1 MEFTSKEKSDMPAY
15 NYGHITEITPE
26 EIRGMGAKAVA
37 VDIDNTSALFGSYTL
52 EDGVREWADSM
63 REAGIPVIIVSN
75 TVGSRAYVIAKKMGG
90 VPFVAFACKPLTAGL
105 RIASS
110 RLGVPVEKIAMIGDK
125 ISTDI
130 RSANK
135 AGAIPVKVEPLSTDN
150 SLLVGVAKYVSV
162 AAVAAITLVKL
173 R

>member
-1 MEFTSKEKSDMPAY
+1 MELTRKEKRDMPAY

-26 EIRGMGAKAVA
+26 EIRGMGATAVA
-37 VDIDNTSALFGSYTL
+37 VDIDNTSALFGS
-52 EDGVREWADSM
+52 
-63 REAGIPVIIVSN
+63 
-75 TVGSRAYVIAKKMGG
+75 
-90 VPFVAFACKPLTAGL
+90 L

-125 ISTDI
+125 ISMDV

-135 AGAIPVKVEPLSTDN
+135 AGAIPVKVDPLSTDN